1 MKHEHTPGPWVRSG
15 WSIRALDHRGINIA
29 RTAANYC
36 SDVSAEQYQSGWS
49 IPEWNEGGPPEAEAT
64 ANARLIA
71 KAPLL
76 LKILE
81 GFLATL
87 DTDDLEEEAVSRSH
101 YNTHI
106 GLWNAAIDA
115 HKAIT
120 RKEES

>member
-36 SDVSAEQYQSGWS
+36 SDVSAD
-49 IPEWNEGGPPEAEAT
+49 PEWNEGGPPEAEAT

-76 LKILE
+76 LKLLE

-115 HKAIT
+115 HQAIT
-120 RKEES
+120 GRRD

>member
-1 MKHEHTPGPWVRSG
+1 MTDTH
-15 WSIRALDHRGINIA
+15 
-29 RTAANYC
+29 AN
-36 SDVSAEQYQSGWS
+36 SE
-49 IPEWNEGGPPEAEAT
+49 

-71 KAPLL
+71 NSPLL

-87 DTDDLEEEAVSRSH
+87 VTDDPEEEAVVRSH

-115 HKAIT
+115 HQAIT
-120 RKEES
+120 GEEGSR

>member
-1 MKHEHTPGPWVRSG
+1 MTVKHEHTPGPWRRSSTNG
-15 WSIRALDHRGINIA
+15 RDYHIIA
-29 RTAANYC
+29 GKPGLARIFATVQKAENCPRMQC
-36 SDVSAEQYQSGWS
+36 SSTCQDSRRET
-49 IPEWNEGGPPEAEAT
+49 E

-87 DTDDLEEEAVSRSH
+87 DTDDLEEEAVVRSH

-120 RKEES
+120 GKEES